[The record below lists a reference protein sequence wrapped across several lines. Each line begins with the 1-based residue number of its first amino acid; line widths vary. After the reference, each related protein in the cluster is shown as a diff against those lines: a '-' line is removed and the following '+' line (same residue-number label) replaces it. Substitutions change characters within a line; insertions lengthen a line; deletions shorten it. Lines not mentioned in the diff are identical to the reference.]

1 MMGRLAAAFRQW
13 DRPTQVALGLA
24 VAFLAVAVGL
34 YLLDVPDLREP
45 ATVAMFGLVIIIQII
60 VMWGNRGMVT
70 PYTRAQRLYLAGEM
84 PQAIDLLELYRGQD
98 KADFR
103 MLTLL
108 GNAYRQVGELQL
120 SEQALCEALA
130 LRPNHHFP
138 QYGFGRTLLIQG
150 YFADA
155 IEAFQQAHEAG
166 APDIVQ
172 ADLGEAYYRAGD
184 LAAARQILERA
195 VVVTGEPYQA
205 LMTTYLLYRLDAGP
219 PPDADLLQAGL
230 PYWEAA
236 SARFAQIPY
245 GQMLADDIDSMRAI
259 TQEK

>member
-1 MMGRLAAAFRQW
+1 MMGRLFVAFRQW
-13 DRPTQVALGLA
+13 DKPTQLALGLA
-24 VAFLAVAVGL
+24 LVFLAVAVAI
-34 YLLDVPDLREP
+34 YALDVPDMRQP
-45 ATVAMFGLVIIIQII
+45 AAVAMFGLVIVIQII

-70 PYTRAQRLYLAGEM
+70 PYTQAQRLYLSGEIQ
-84 PQAIDLLELYRGQD
+84 QAIDLLAHIRSQD

-120 SEQALCEALA
+120 SEQVLREALE
-130 LRPNHHFP
+130 LQPNHHFP

-150 YFADA
+150 YFAEA
-155 IEAFQQAHEAG
+155 IQAFLQAREAG
-166 APDIVQ
+166 APDIVLV
-172 ADLGEAYYRAGD
+172 DLGEAYYRAGD
-184 LAAARQILERA
+184 AEAARQALAQA
-195 VVVTGEPYQA
+195 VEVSGEAYQS

-219 PPDADLLQAGL
+219 PPDDALLQAGL
-230 PYWEAA
+230 PYWKAA

-245 GQMLADDIDSMRAI
+245 GQLLADDIDMMRAI